1 MLTNVLPTRV
11 TTQRPATRV
20 THDHI
25 ASHQAGTAD
34 QTHGL
39 EVVVRAYAGRGVHE
53 DGLPHGDVLRG
64 HQQPATP
71 LLVLDLV
78 LGTCILGFRQ

>member
-11 TTQRPATRV
+11 TTQRPATHV
-20 THDHI
+20 THDHV

-34 QTHGL
+34 QTHRL
-39 EVVVRAYAGRGVHE
+39 EVVVRAHAGRGVNE
-53 DGLPHGDVLRG
+53 DGLPHGDVLCG

-78 LGTCILGFRQ
+78 LGSCILGLRQ

>member
-20 THDHI
+20 ARDHV
-25 ASHQAGTAD
+25 APHQAGTAY

-39 EVVVRAYAGRGVHE
+39 EIVVGSHTGGGVHE

-78 LGTCILGFRQ
+78 LGSCILGLRQ